1 MPLSHVLLDPTP
13 AAKIAAQADAILHAA
28 AAELDAE
35 NLPYVAA
42 PARLAEIRECL
53 AAIALA
59 SELCW
64 AHESSSP
71 ADASLHYAATQLR
84 LWHLWRL
91 DEALA

>member
-1 MPLSHVLLDPTP
+1 MPLSHVLIDPTT
-13 AAKIAAQADAILHAA
+13 AAMIAAQADTILAAA
-28 AAELDAE
+28 AAELDADS
-35 NLPYVAA
+35 LPYVAA

-53 AAIALA
+53 AAVALA

-71 ADASLHYAATQLR
+71 ADSSLHFAATQLR